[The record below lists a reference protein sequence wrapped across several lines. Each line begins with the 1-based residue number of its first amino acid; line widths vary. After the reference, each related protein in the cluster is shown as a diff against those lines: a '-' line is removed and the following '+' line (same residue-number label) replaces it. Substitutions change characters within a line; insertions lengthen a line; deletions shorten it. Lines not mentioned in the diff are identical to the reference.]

1 MPLPR
6 PQAMLYFDGER
17 WVTGAR
23 FTVVTRSGAAGHGAV
38 GHAQEALSVAPVH
51 APIPFLQTEEDTVA
65 DKEKL
70 KNSENVIT
78 TTAQFMAVTRSG
90 PPGLSVA
97 SPVME
102 ERNNVIV
109 HAPIHRLQRVEK
121 TVTDWDELQHHGN
134 VIHLAAQF
142 MVVTHSGVGGIRAA
156 NPVVEDFI
164 IVIVHAPNPDL
175 KTAGETAADWG
186 KLQNLKDAT
195 YKGAQ
200 DTTEQGLPF
209 LDTITTRSGTQIEV
223 NVYRKATHTDRY
235 LDFNSYH
242 PECHKRSVVCTLLR
256 RAKNIPSTQKGKREE
271 TKRVKTV
278 LRENNYPSSF
288 INKCERSLSKP
299 PADLPTNGFVVLPYV
314 QGISEK
320 IGRILKQQEVKVAY
334 KPLKTVNS
342 LFPRPKAQNDVD
354 RPKSGVVYR
363 IGCTSCNFVYYGQT
377 ERALKTR
384 IAEHKRAV
392 ASFDHDSKVSCHVHE
407 NNHQLDF
414 NAVDVVG
421 HEPNFHERLFLE
433 AWLSIKDPQSGND
446 HITVPEVYK
455 SLARA

>member
-1 MPLPR
+1 MVSFDVKSLFTSIPVNLALTITNER
-6 PQAMLYFDGER
+6 LHQDQHLADRTNMSISNIMKLLEFVLKENYFKYDSIYYKQIFGCAMG
-17 WVTGAR
+17 
-23 FTVVTRSGAAGHGAV
+23 SPI
-38 GHAQEALSVAPVH
+38 SPV
-51 APIPFLQTEEDTVA
+51 IA
-65 DKEKL
+65 DL
-70 KNSENVIT
+70 
-78 TTAQFMAVTRSG
+78 
-90 PPGLSVA
+90 
-97 SPVME
+97 VME
-102 ERNNVIV
+102 EIEENAITTAHHPHKWWFRYVDDS
-109 HAPIHRLQRVEK
+109 HACLKKEHVNEFHQHLNSINPNIQFTVEL
-121 TVTDWDELQHHGN
+121 E
-134 VIHLAAQF
+134 
-142 MVVTHSGVGGIRAA
+142 
-156 NPVVEDFI
+156 
-164 IVIVHAPNPDL
+164 
-175 KTAGETAADWG
+175 
-186 KLQNLKDAT
+186 
-195 YKGAQ
+195 

-223 NVYRKATHTDRY
+223 NVYRKSTHTDRY

-299 PADLPTNGFVVLPYV
+299 PADLLTNGFVVLPYV

-354 RPKSGVVYR
+354 RPKSGVVHR

-392 ASFDHDSKVSCHVHE
+392 ASFDHDSKVG
-407 NNHQLDF
+407 L
-414 NAVDVVG
+414 
-421 HEPNFHERLFLE
+421 
-433 AWLSIKDPQSGND
+433 LSRPRKQSSDGF
-446 HITVPEVYK
+446 
-455 SLARA
+455 